1 MPTIAVVSGRMLQK
15 ARTETNA
22 TKPSATEKPSTIT
35 LDPPLLYRGIWLLTH
50 GDGVIRGVAGVLVA
64 GVRVDAAVEFALGRG
79 TIAAGGGVV
88 PGGRSPATA
97 TREIII
103 RENFSVGCQSLRSK
117 NKKQFA
123 ST

>member
-1 MPTIAVVSGRMLQK
+1 MPTIAVVSGQMLQK

-35 LDPPLLYRGIWLLTH
+35 LGPLLYRGIWLLTH
-50 GDGVIRGVAGVLVA
+50 DDGVILGVAGVLVA

-79 TIAAGGGVV
+79 TIAGGGGVV
-88 PGGRSPATA
+88 PCGRSPATA

-103 RENFSVGCQSLRSK
+103 IRDSEKTFQ
-117 NKKQFA
+117 
-123 ST
+123 